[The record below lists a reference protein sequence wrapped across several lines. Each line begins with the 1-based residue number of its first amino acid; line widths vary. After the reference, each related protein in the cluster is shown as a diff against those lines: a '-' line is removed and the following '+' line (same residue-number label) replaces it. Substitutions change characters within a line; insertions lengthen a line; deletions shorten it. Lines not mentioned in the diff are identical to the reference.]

1 MNTILKVSVAGA
13 LALGGMAAHAS
24 IAAPSSGSS
33 DLILFAEVVNSGGT
47 AVASYA
53 GDTGLSIS
61 SALSLTGTTTY
72 LTGDANLSALFAAD
86 GTGDTVVWA
95 LEGGAYTGTDTSKNF
110 DGPGNAKFLTTST
123 GDSTA
128 NMATETINNLV
139 GWGSSLA
146 TAVGSLNTNLAG
158 KNSVEGASPSTAGV
172 WDLNTPTG
180 ISAWNLNGPT
190 TGNVVGATQQLFYVT
205 GGGNGS
211 VGTYGTDSISTKDFA
226 GAALTSNGLSIT
238 VGTAPV
244 PLPAAVWLL
253 GSGLLGLTG
262 IARRKAKA

>member
-33 DLILFAEVVNSGGT
+33 DLILFAEVVNSSGT

-53 GDTGLSIS
+53 GDTGLSVS
-61 SALSLTGTTTY
+61 NALSLTGTTKY
-72 LTGDANLSALFAAD
+72 LTGDSNLSALFSAD
-86 GTGDTVVWA
+86 GTGDSLVWA
-95 LEGGAYTGTDTSKNF
+95 LEGGAYTGTVTPKNF
-110 DGPGNAKFLTTST
+110 DGPGNAKFITTST

-128 NMATETINNLV
+128 NLATTTVNNLENWV
-139 GWGSSLA
+139 NIA
-146 TAVGSLNTNLAG
+146 TTIGTLNTNLAG
-158 KNSVEGASPSTAGV
+158 KTSVEGASPAAAGV
-172 WDLNTPTG
+172 WDLNTP
-180 ISAWNLNGPT
+180 SAVSGWFSSGPT

-211 VGTYGTDSISTKDFA
+211 TGTFGTDVVGTKDFA
-226 GAALTSNGLSIT
+226 GAVLTSSGLSIT
-238 VGTAPV
+238 AAGGAPV

>member
-13 LALGGMAAHAS
+13 LALGGAAAHAS
-24 IAAPSSGSS
+24 IALPTSGSS
-33 DLILFAEVVNSGGT
+33 DLILFAEVVNSSNT

-61 SALSLTGTTTY
+61 SALSLTGTHSY
-72 LTGDANLSALFAAD
+72 LTGDSILSALFAAD
-86 GTGDTVVWA
+86 GAGDTLVWA
-95 LEGGAYTGTDTSKNF
+95 LEGGAFTGTVTPKNF
-110 DGPGNAKFLTTST
+110 DGPGNANFLTTST

-128 NMATETINNLV
+128 NMATETVNNLE
-139 GWGSSLA
+139 GWASSLA
-146 TAVGSLNTNLAG
+146 TAIGTLNTNLAG
-158 KNSVEGASPSTAGV
+158 KNSVEGASPATAGV
-172 WDLNTPTG
+172 WDYNTPSA
-180 ISAWNLNGPT
+180 ISGWNLNGPT
-190 TGNVVGATQQLFYVT
+190 TGNVVGSTQQLFYVT
-205 GGGNGS
+205 GGGNGTT
-211 VGTYGTDSISTKDFA
+211 GAYGTDLIAFTDIA

-238 VGTAPV
+238 VQGAPV